1 MRGPDGIPSSSVP
14 PAPAPEPRAPEALD
28 DVRAAQRGDADAFGR
43 LYREHVGRVH
53 ALALRLTADRTRA
66 EELVQDA
73 FVRAWE
79 KLGSFRGESAFG
91 TWLHRLTVN
100 CFLVGA
106 RAQQRRRAH
115 EEAPGELPEPALDA
129 EGEGLGREGR
139 MDLEQAIAAL
149 SPGAR
154 TAFVLHELEGYSH
167 EEIAALS
174 GVAAATIR
182 AQLFRARKR
191 LLEVL
196 KP

>member
-1 MRGPDGIPSSSVP
+1 VLNAPSDSLS
-14 PAPAPEPRAPEALD
+14 
-28 DVRAAQRGDADAFGR
+28 DVRAAQTGDAEAFGR
-43 LYREHVGRVH
+43 LYRANVGRIN

-79 KLGSFRGESAFG
+79 KLDSFRGDSSFQ

-100 CFLVGA
+100 VFLVA
-106 RAQQRRRAH
+106 DRSRRRREGRVALYD
-115 EEAPGELPEPALDA
+115 ELPETPVDT

-139 MDLEQAIAAL
+139 MDLETAIAKL

-182 AQLFRARKR
+182 AQLFRARKK
-191 LLEVL
+191 LLEGL
-196 KP
+196 DR

>member
-1 MRGPDGIPSSSVP
+1 VLPAPSSPLS
-14 PAPAPEPRAPEALD
+14 D
-28 DVRAAQRGDADAFGR
+28 IRAAQSGDGAAFER
-43 LYREHVGRVH
+43 LYRANVGRIN
-53 ALALRLTADRTRA
+53 ALALRLTADRVRA

-79 KLGSFRGESAFG
+79 KLDSFRGDSSFQ

-100 CFLVGA
+100 VFLVA
-106 RAQQRRRAH
+106 DRSRRRREGRVALYD
-115 EEAPGELPEPALDA
+115 ELPETPLDV

-139 MDLEQAIAAL
+139 MDLETAIAKL

-182 AQLFRARKR
+182 AQLFRARKK
-191 LLEVL
+191 LLEGL
-196 KP
+196 DR